1 MSVSR
6 GRGGK
11 RTGAGAP
18 KGNLNATRSGHYS
31 PRLRTVAK
39 ALSAIPEIRDLLLE
53 AHRRQQKSQR
63 KAERIAFK
71 ALKDL
76 LSTFPDPNN
85 LLFPY
90 MPNEISDT
98 DPRNN

>member
-1 MSVSR
+1 MSVPKGNS
-6 GRGGK
+6 GK
-11 RTGAGAP
+11 RAGAYR
-18 KGNLNATRSGHYS
+18 GNLNAARSGHYS

-53 AHRRQQKSQR
+53 AHQRQQKSQR

-76 LSTFPDPNN
+76 LTTFPDPNN

-90 MPNEISDT
+90 MPNEVSDT